1 MSEIKPNADGTCSRE
16 CPQVEHVIPETPYDT
31 WSVRCRLVENR
42 FVFGSEICPIAYQRL
57 QEVARTRMVLRLLGE
72 RIFDRD
78 APSNQEWEMAED
90 QANDALDAVRE
101 LVGGDDE

>member
-16 CPQVEHVIPETPYDT
+16 CPQFHEEQDDY
-31 WSVRCRLVENR
+31 CREANLVKMG
-42 FVFGSEICPIAYQRL
+42 VDSEVCPIAYQRL